1 MAETAGQ
8 EKTEKATSKKKET
21 ARNKGQVAISREV
34 SSAMVLLASLGF
46 FYFGGSW
53 MFWNLSEIITRVF
66 QNLGTLQFNTINDAS
81 VFSLEVLSRLLA
93 ILIPL
98 LLPLAILGLA
108 ANILQ
113 VGFKFSTEAISPKFN
128 KLNPISGMKRL
139 VSLKAFVELA
149 KSILKLLFIGTIA
162 YILVKSDM
170 EAFPLL
176 IHQEVGQILIFIA
189 RVSLKISFFVCL
201 ALVVLAVLDFL
212 YQRWQHEK
220 DLKMTKQEVKDE
232 QKQTHGDPKVK
243 GRIRSMQLEMA
254 RRRMMEA
261 VPEADVVITNPT
273 HLAIALKFNSEEM
286 IAPLVLA
293 KGAGHVAQRIKEI
306 ASEHQVPLVED
317 KPLAQALFKM
327 VELGDYI
334 PAELYRAVAEVLAY
348 VYRLKGMYGS
358 AQARN

>member
-8 EKTEKATSKKKET
+8 EKTEKATSKKKED

-53 MFWNLSEIITRVF
+53 MFWNLSEIMTRVF

-108 ANILQ
+108 SNILQ

-273 HLAIALKFNSEEM
+273 HLAIAIKFSAEEM
-286 IAPLVLA
+286 MAPVVLA

-306 ASEHQVPLVED
+306 AAEHQVPLVED

-348 VYRLKGMYGS
+348 VYRLKGMY
-358 AQARN
+358 ARE

>member
-8 EKTEKATSKKKET
+8 EKTEKATSKKKED

-46 FYFGGSW
+46 FYFAGSW

-162 YILVKSDM
+162 YVLVKSDM

-273 HLAIALKFNSEEM
+273 HLAIAIKFSAEEM
-286 IAPLVLA
+286 MAPVVLA

-306 ASEHQVPLVED
+306 AAEHQVPLVED

-348 VYRLKGMYGS
+348 VYRLKGMY
-358 AQARN
+358 ARE